1 MTLDKRLSNCA
12 VIGAAG
18 KMGRGIVLVL
28 LKEMISTDLRLKR
41 PLSELICIDRS
52 AEGLASLRKYL
63 NVQMLK
69 FAERNISKLRTWYQD
84 DDSLVDNGEMI
95 DHFLK
100 QCRSILNTDSSYT
113 FLENTNMVFEA
124 IFEDLNIK
132 GQVYSE
138 IKNICPKGCLYF
150 SNTSSIPISE
160 LNYRNDLYGKI
171 IGFHFYNPPA
181 VQKLVEVITIKQN
194 AQEDIDLSLEL
205 IKRLNKLAVPSNDVA
220 GFIGNGHF
228 IREGLAYIREVDKL
242 PYSNASSL
250 FLINEITQKL
260 MFRPMGIFQLIDYVG
275 IDVFSMIC
283 KTMGTY
289 IEEDFSAEVLNRLI
303 EITYKG
309 GQYGDGSQK
318 DGFFIYEQGKIKA
331 VFDWKIKEHLE
342 IDFVQKELANIK
354 FPELSENWK
363 SLSRSKNLDYIKNT
377 FESYLKSPNLT
388 ENKAIEYIN
397 SSRRIAQDL
406 VKNGVAEK
414 IEDVNDVM
422 TNGFFHLYGPASDL
436 LDSIPEADHE

>member
-1 MTLDKRLSNCA
+1 MTIDERLSHCA

-18 KMGRGIVLVL
+18 KMGRGIALVL

-41 PLSELICIDRS
+41 PLSKLICIDRS
-52 AEGLASLRKYL
+52 SESLDTLKDYL
-63 NVQMLK
+63 DVQMLK
-69 FAERNISKLRTWYQD
+69 FAERNISQLRSWFAD
-84 DDSLVDNGEMI
+84 DVTLVDNTEI
-95 DHFLK
+95 IEHFLK
-100 QCRSILNTDSSYT
+100 LCSRMVSTDSAYN
-113 FLENTNMVFEA
+113 FLNRTHMVFEA

-132 GQVYSE
+132 SEVYSE
-138 IKNICPKGCLYF
+138 IKNICPKGCLFF

-181 VQKLVEVITIKQN
+181 VQKLVEVVTIEQN
-194 AQEDIDLSLEL
+194 SQDDIDLSLEL
-205 IKRLNKLAVPSNDVA
+205 IKRFNKLAVPSNDVA

-242 PYSNASSL
+242 PYSNAASL

-342 IDFVQKELANIK
+342 IDFIQKELENIK
-354 FPELSENWK
+354 LPELIENWK
-363 SLSRSKNLDYIKNT
+363 SLSRSKNLDYIKTT
-377 FESYLKSPNLT
+377 FESYLNSSNLA
-388 ENKAIEYIN
+388 ENKAIEYLN
-397 SSRRIAQDL
+397 SSRKIAQNL
-406 VKNGVAEK
+406 VTNGVAQK
-414 IEDVNDVM
+414 IEDVNAVM
-422 TNGFFHLYGPASDL
+422 VNGFFHLYGPASEI
-436 LDSIPEADHE
+436 LDCIPETPHE